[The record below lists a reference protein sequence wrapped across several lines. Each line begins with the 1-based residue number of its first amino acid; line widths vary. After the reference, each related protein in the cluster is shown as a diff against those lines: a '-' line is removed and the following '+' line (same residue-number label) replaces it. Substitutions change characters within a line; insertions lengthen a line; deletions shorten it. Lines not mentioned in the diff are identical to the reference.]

1 MEPVSGNGYCFIM
14 AATPHILIVGAGIGG
29 LTTALALIRRG
40 IDVDVY
46 EAMPEL
52 RELGAGLQLSANGTR
67 VLTHLG
73 LGAAMDQIVCPAAG
87 KEVRIWNTGQRWKL
101 FDLGEDSVRRFN
113 SPYWFTHRG
122 DFYRVLLDAVQAAK
136 PGAVHRNKTAT
147 SYRNTPTGVTL
158 DFADGTSVTGDAA
171 IGADGIHSALR
182 HQMVGAGKPDFVG
195 IISWRGLVPI
205 ERLPEDLRRP
215 VGTNWVGPGGHV
227 ITYPVRR
234 GELLN
239 FVGFAERDDWRVES
253 WTERG
258 TVEECAA
265 DFVGWHDHVETIV
278 RNVDAP
284 FKWALLAREPL
295 ERMADGRV
303 CLTGD
308 ACHPMLPFLAQGANQ
323 ALEDAVV
330 MARCIEAFAD
340 DILQAF
346 KRFEALRGPRTS
358 TIVRGSAENARRF
371 HNPTLADSTAAAAY
385 VDREWQPERI
395 RKRYDWLFEYD
406 AVNVPLDPVDES
418 TAQAVRAHG
427 RDQVVGA

>member
-1 MEPVSGNGYCFIM
+1 M
-14 AATPHILIVGAGIGG
+14 AAKPHILIVGAGIGG
-29 LTTALALIRRG
+29 LTTALALLRRG
-40 IDVDVY
+40 IDVDIY

-73 LGAAMDQIVCPAAG
+73 LRAMMEQIVCPAAG

-113 SPYWFTHRG
+113 SPYWFVHRG
-122 DFYRVLLDAVQAAK
+122 DFYRVLLEAVLAAK
-136 PGAVHRNKTAT
+136 PDAVHKNKVAT
-147 SYRNTPTGVTL
+147 SYRNAQDGVTL
-158 DFADGTSVTGDAA
+158 EFADGTQASGDAA
-171 IGADGIHSALR
+171 IGADGIQSRLR
-182 HQMVGAGKPDFVG
+182 HQMVGAGKPNFVG

-205 ERLPEDLRRP
+205 ERLPEELRRP

-239 FVGFAERDDWRVES
+239 FVGFAERSDWTVES

-258 TVEECAA
+258 TTEECAA
-265 DFVGWHDHVETIV
+265 DFVGWHPYIQRII

-284 FKWALLAREPL
+284 FKWALLARDPL
-295 ERMADGRV
+295 ETMADGRV
-303 CLTGD
+303 CLLGD

-330 MARCIEAFAD
+330 MARCIETFAD
-340 DILQAF
+340 DLAQAF
-346 KRFEALRGPRTS
+346 TRFQGLRGPRTA
-358 TIVRGSAENARRF
+358 TIVRGSAENAKRF
-371 HNPTLADSTAAAAY
+371 HNPTLADAAAAAAY
-385 VDREWQPERI
+385 VEREWEPERI

-406 AVNVPLDPVDES
+406 AVNVPLDAVDES
-418 TAQAVRAHG
+418 AARAVRERAKDQAV
-427 RDQVVGA
+427 GA